1 MILALKLM
9 NKLMTFS
16 NEDMM
21 VVTAR
26 ACAGAGPVTAQT
38 ILDKLTNK
46 SDALDMGAGLSN
58 AGVIT

>member
-26 ACAGAGPVTAQT
+26 ACAGAQGRVTAQT

-46 SDALDMGAGLSN
+46 SDALDMGSAML
-58 AGVIT
+58 A

>member
-1 MILALKLM
+1 MSVRIQSTYTHTPIGQMILALKLM

-26 ACAGAGPVTAQT
+26 ACAGAG
-38 ILDKLTNK
+38 DS
-46 SDALDMGAGLSN
+46 SDNPGQID
-58 AGVIT
+58 